1 MVWTQRLWLRL
12 QTLFRR
18 SRSSQQLDDEIQF
31 HLEQQIAENIAVGMS
46 GEEARYAALRAFG
59 NPTLLKERTM
69 ETWGWGTLEQIG
81 QDLRYGFRTLCKNP
95 GFMGIAVMTLTLGI
109 GATSAMFSV
118 VDAVLLRSLP
128 YRNPSRL
135 VSLYEDRS
143 RTGFPRKEFSPANFA
158 DCKTQ
163 TAIFEDVA
171 AVDADRFYNLTA
183 SGGRPEK
190 LSAEGVT
197 HNLFSILK
205 IARSCIMRKSIKGT
219 GS

>member
-31 HLEQQIAENIAVGMS
+31 HLEQQIAENIALGMS

-143 RTGFPRKEFSPANFA
+143 RTGFPRKLLWPPTEGTVMPAVWLNKRLSVTFSVFVNSLSGTFHETNFRFTSSSKLNFP
-158 DCKTQ
+158 CCTSRS
-163 TAIFEDVA
+163 A
-171 AVDADRFYNLTA
+171 AKA
-183 SGGRPEK
+183 
-190 LSAEGVT
+190 VT
-197 HNLFSILK
+197 DLLME
-205 IARSCIMRKSIKGT
+205 AA
-219 GS
+219 